1 MKKIADI
8 IPAKWRKRIYTVLY
22 AASGIEFALDAVDW
36 GIVDDVTQGKV
47 LTLLG
52 LLGFGLA
59 AANTNTKETPN
70 V

>member
-1 MKKIADI
+1 MKKLAEM

-22 AASGIEFALDAVDW
+22 VASGVELALDAVDW
-36 GIVDDVTQGKV
+36 GLVDDVTQGKV

-52 LLGFGLA
+52 LLGFGMA
-59 AANTNTKETPN
+59 AANTNKKETPN